1 MTMNEA
7 QAKQHLRRMLRSL
20 TPGSILHLLADL
32 FREDAEKA
40 AAYEDSMAYERCKT
54 VECTLYVVGLGIDAA
69 CPR

>member
-1 MTMNEA
+1 MDEA
-7 QAKQHLRRMLRSL
+7 EAKKTLKKMLKSF

-40 AAYEDSMAYERCKT
+40 SAQARERLKT
-54 VECTLYVVGLGIDAA
+54 IEHALVIVGMGVDAA